1 MRQIAV
7 AYEQLI
13 ERFVKWAQT
22 QHNIRAA
29 IVVGSRARVDHPAD
43 EWSDLDIVVI
53 ATDPERYL
61 LRTDW
66 LENIGNPWLTFLE
79 RTGTGDEM
87 ERRVLFE
94 GGLDVDFA
102 LLSKRK
108 VQLFLYL
115 LRIRKRFPRLLPLL
129 PKELRQIMQKLAVFS
144 DLARRGMRVL
154 LDKDRIAAH
163 LTTLVSAETPS
174 PHPPAQN
181 EFLEVINDFWYHAVW
196 TAKKLRR
203 GELWTAKGCS
213 DSYMKWLLLRMI
225 EWHARA
231 TNGWGY
237 DTWHG
242 GRFLEQ
248 WAGPGVVEGL
258 RDAFAHYD
266 EEDIWHALLATMDL
280 FRWLAIDTAGRLS
293 YPYPTL
299 ADERATELV
308 RMLLDENISRDVYRT
323 KTSGSRVSFK
333 TQGWPLG

>member
-1 MRQIAV
+1 MDQTA
-7 AYEQLI
+7 AGYEQLI
-13 ERFVKWAQT
+13 ERFANWAQT
-22 QHNIRAA
+22 QRDIRAA

-43 EWSDLDIVVI
+43 EWSDLDLFVI

-66 LENIGNPWLTFLE
+66 LENVGNPWLTFLE
-79 RTGTGDEM
+79 RTGTGDET

-102 LLSKRK
+102 LISKRK
-108 VQLFLYL
+108 AQLLVHL
-115 LRIRKRFPRLLPLL
+115 LRIRKRFPRLLRLL
-129 PKELRQIMQKLAVFS
+129 PKEVRQIMRKVAGFS
-144 DLARRGMRVL
+144 DMARRGIRVL

-174 PHPPAQN
+174 PRPPTQN
-181 EFLEVINDFWYHAVW
+181 EFLQVINDFWYHAVW

-213 DSYMKWLLLRMI
+213 DSYIKWLLLLRMI

-231 TNGWGY
+231 TNGWDY

-248 WAGPGVVEGL
+248 WADPRVVEGL

-266 EEDIWHALLATMDL
+266 EEDIQRALLATIDL
-280 FRWLAIDTAGRLS
+280 FRWLAIETAERLS
-293 YPYPTL
+293 YPYLTL

-308 RMLLDENISRDVYRT
+308 RMLLAENI
-323 KTSGSRVSFK
+323 
-333 TQGWPLG
+333 